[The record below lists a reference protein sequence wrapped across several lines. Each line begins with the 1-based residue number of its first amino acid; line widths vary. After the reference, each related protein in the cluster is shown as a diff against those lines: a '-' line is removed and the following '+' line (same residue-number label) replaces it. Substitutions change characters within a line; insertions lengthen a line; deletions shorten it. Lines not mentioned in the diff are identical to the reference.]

1 MSAPRHSREALLR
14 FADRDAMGHVNS
26 LKLAELIEDARLDF
40 LAGIP
45 QAPDVEWRLVSLRVD
60 FHARSGAMEFARAA
74 HAREPGRGYGMQG
87 NFFPGWTGVYGLET
101 VHGPDALVNPWLR
114 ELIGVSGLERIWD
127 WRLYAEPGNAAD

>member
-1 MSAPRHSREALLR
+1 MTAARHSREALLR

-60 FHARSGAMEFARAA
+60 FHAQPVAARRLVTRSVVSRI
-74 HAREPGRGYGMQG
+74 G
-87 NFFPGWTGVYGLET
+87 NSSFDMSHEIFEDDLLVASGLS
-101 VHGPDALVNPWLR
+101 VLVQVDPR
-114 ELIGVSGLERIWD
+114 KGVSSALLGAQKSCLT
-127 WRLYAEPGNAAD
+127 